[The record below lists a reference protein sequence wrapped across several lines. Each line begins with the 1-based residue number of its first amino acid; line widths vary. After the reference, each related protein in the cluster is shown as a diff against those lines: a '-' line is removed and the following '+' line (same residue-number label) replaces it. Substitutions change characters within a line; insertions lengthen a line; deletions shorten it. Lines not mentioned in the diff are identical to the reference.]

1 MNIEKILVAYD
12 GSEESE
18 KAFDMA
24 LDLAGK
30 YSAQV
35 VVVSVARPSEP
46 PTVVEMDAIL
56 EVAAEYYHTRFS
68 DLRKKASRCG
78 VRAPV
83 QNKRRPSR
91 GADRVICKCR
101 EGPDDRDGTS
111 GKGKLPAGLAVG
123 VGSQARHELRALYGC
138 RGPMNHS
145 QDAWAQMSA

>member
-46 PTVVEMDAIL
+46 PTAVEMDAIL

-78 VRAPV
+78 VE
-83 QNKRRPSR
+83 PSS
-91 GADRVICKCR
+91 K
-101 EGPDDRDGTS
+101 
-111 GKGKLPAGLAVG
+111 
-123 VGSQARHELRALYGC
+123 
-138 RGPMNHS
+138 
-145 QDAWAQMSA
+145 

>member
-46 PTVVEMDAIL
+46 PTSGRDG
-56 EVAAEYYHTRFS
+56 RNP
-68 DLRKKASRCG
+68 G
-78 VRAPV
+78 
-83 QNKRRPSR
+83 SR
-91 GADRVICKCR
+91 GGILPYALQRPEK
-101 EGPDDRDGTS
+101 
-111 GKGKLPAGLAVG
+111 KGFPLRGETQFKISAGHPAEQIVSFAN
-123 VGSQARHELRALYGC
+123 AEK
-138 RGPMNHS
+138 
-145 QDAWAQMSA
+145 AQMIVMGHRGRGSFLQVWRLGSVARRVMNYAHCTVVVVR